1 MLLSQDPETILGA
14 LKLEGEQLKITERAD
29 YLGVILDKKLS
40 WDKDLKNKCKKRI
53 ATLGLCKRAIG
64 ENWGLKPDTLM

>member
-40 WDKDLKNKCKKRI
+40 
-53 ATLGLCKRAIG
+53 
-64 ENWGLKPDTLM
+64 